1 MISLMPSA
9 PKSKSAKRHRM
20 EQKLSF
26 LLEDFPRLLTELD
39 PSTPPAWGQ
48 MNVQQMVEH
57 LTDAVLVAAGKIQV
71 KLLTPENRL
80 PQMVAFLFSEDPMPQ
95 NIKNPLMAETPAP
108 VRNPDMETA
117 IAELKRSLEAF
128 QEAFAEHPEREI
140 VNPFF
145 GPLNYEGQ
153 VQMLYKHA
161 KHHLKQ
167 FGV

>member
-1 MISLMPSA
+1 
-9 PKSKSAKRHRM
+9 M
-20 EQKLSF
+20 EAKLSF

-57 LTDAVLVAAGKIQV
+57 MTDAVLVAAGKIPV
-71 KLLTPENRL
+71 KLLSPENRL
-80 PQMVAFLFSEDPMPQ
+80 PQMVAFLFSEDPFPQ
-95 NIKNPLMAETPAP
+95 NVKNPLMGETPAP
-108 VRNPDMETA
+108 VRYPNMETA
-117 IAELKRSLEAF
+117 ITELKRALEAF
-128 QEAFAEHPEREI
+128 QQAFAENPEREI

-153 VQMLYKHA
+153 VQLLHKHA
-161 KHHLKQ
+161 KHHLRQ

>member
-1 MISLMPSA
+1 MSL
-9 PKSKSAKRHRM
+9 
-20 EQKLSF
+20 KLTF
-26 LLEDFPRLLTELD
+26 LLEDFPRLLTELN

-57 LTDAVLVAAGKIQV
+57 MTDAVLVAAGKIPV
-71 KLLTPENRL
+71 KLLTPEKRL
-80 PQMVAFLFSEDPMPQ
+80 PQMVAFLFSEDPLPQ
-95 NIKNPLMAETPAP
+95 NVKNPLMTEVPAP
-108 VRNPDMETA
+108 VRYPDMQTA
-117 IAELKRSLEAF
+117 IAELKRALENF
-128 QEAFAEHPEREI
+128 QQVFVENPELEI

-153 VQMLYKHA
+153 IQMLYKHA

>member
-1 MISLMPSA
+1 MTSLMPSA
-9 PKSKSAKRHRM
+9 PRSKSAKRRRM
-20 EQKLSF
+20 EAKLTF

-57 LTDAVLVAAGKIQV
+57 MTDAVLVAAGKIPV
-71 KLLTPENRL
+71 KLLSPENRL
-80 PQMVAFLFSEDPMPQ
+80 PQMVAFLFSDDPFPQ
-95 NIKNPLMAETPAP
+95 NVKNPLMGETPAP
-108 VRNPDMETA
+108 VRNPNMETA
-117 IAELKRSLEAF
+117 IAELKRALETI
-128 QEAFAEHPEREI
+128 QQAFAENPEREI

-153 VQMLYKHA
+153 VQLLHKHA

>member
-1 MISLMPSA
+1 MS
-9 PKSKSAKRHRM
+9 PK
-20 EQKLSF
+20 LTF
-26 LLEDFPRLLTELD
+26 LLVDLPRLLTELD

-57 LTDAVLVAAGKIQV
+57 MKDAVLVAAGKIPV
-71 KLLTPENRL
+71 NLLTPEKRL

-95 NIKNPLMAETPAP
+95 NIKNPLMTESPAP
-108 VRNPDMETA
+108 VRYPDMETA
-117 IAELKRSLEAF
+117 IAELKRALATF
-128 QEAFAEHPEREI
+128 QQVYTENPEREI
-140 VNPFF
+140 MNPFF

-153 VQMLYKHA
+153 VQLLHKHA